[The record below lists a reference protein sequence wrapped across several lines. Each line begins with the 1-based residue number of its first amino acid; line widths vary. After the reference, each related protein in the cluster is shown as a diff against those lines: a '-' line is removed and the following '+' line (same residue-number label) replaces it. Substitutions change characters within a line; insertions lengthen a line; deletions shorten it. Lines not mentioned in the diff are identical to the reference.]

1 MVSYIENPGRYS
13 TYALSCIVMAQEGS
27 PKSTMIG
34 QKAITSAA
42 DVELADSCVEVG
54 TAEQSTMSDEW
65 QCFFSGEAPEQS
77 WARSGRGER
86 WVDGVRLQGLSPAAV
101 YHQAPALSPL
111 VRWRKVRF
119 YESKM
124 LYAAGISTDS
134 DSRVRVWH

>member
-1 MVSYIENPGRYS
+1 MFNDWSAVGQAGRRALPSEPHLTSLQMVSYIENPGRYS

-65 QCFFSGEAPEQS
+65 Q
-77 WARSGRGER
+77 
-86 WVDGVRLQGLSPAAV
+86 
-101 YHQAPALSPL
+101 
-111 VRWRKVRF
+111 
-119 YESKM
+119 
-124 LYAAGISTDS
+124 
-134 DSRVRVWH
+134 